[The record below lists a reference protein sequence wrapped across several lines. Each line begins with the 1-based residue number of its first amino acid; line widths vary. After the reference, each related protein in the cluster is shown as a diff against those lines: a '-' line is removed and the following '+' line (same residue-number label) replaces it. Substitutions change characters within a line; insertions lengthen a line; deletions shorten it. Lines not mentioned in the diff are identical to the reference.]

1 MKDLTTFSKEKLS
14 RVIFEGKLR
23 SLQLFSDQI
32 GTNIT
37 CQNKRLISFATN
49 DYFGLAQHDVVK
61 KTAIEAIDLYGVGAK
76 SSRLVCA
83 NDANYIKLEKNLAK
97 VKNTDKAVVFGSGY
111 LTSIGVIPT
120 LVKKGDLIVVDKL
133 IHACLLDGIKL
144 SGADLQRFKHNDYDH
159 CERILKNQR
168 HKYKNC
174 LIISET
180 IFSMDGD
187 LADIEI
193 LGFLAKKYQSWL
205 LTDDAHGFGIVKQD
219 INDDYIKNNYIQLG
233 TLSKGLGAYGGYMAG
248 SKDLCAHVTTK
259 ANSLIYTTALPYT
272 IIVAANQALKILLKN
287 SGLQDK
293 LQSNIDLFCNHMD
306 LPKQISP
313 IFKITFP
320 SIKKLQ
326 DKHQNLIENGFYVSM
341 IRPPTSPTPRLRIS
355 LSALHTKEQI
365 EGLCN
370 IL

>member
-14 RVIFEGKLR
+14 KVISEGKLR
-23 SLQLFSDQI
+23 SLKLFSDQI
-32 GTNIT
+32 GTNVT
-37 CQNKRLISFATN
+37 YQDKKLISFATN
-49 DYFGLAQHDVVK
+49 DYFGLAQHDLVK
-61 KTAIEAIDLYGVGAK
+61 KVTIKAINLHGVGAK
-76 SSRLVCA
+76 SSRLVSA

-97 VKNTDKAVVFGSGY
+97 AKNTDKAVVFGSGY

-120 LVKKGDLIVVDKL
+120 LVKKGDLVVADKL

-144 SGADLQRFKHNDYDH
+144 SGADLQRFKHNDYEH
-159 CERILKNQR
+159 CKKILKNQR

-193 LGFLAKKYQSWL
+193 LGTLAKKYSSWL

-219 INDDYIKNNYIQLG
+219 INNNYIKDNHIQLG

-248 SKDLCAHVTTK
+248 SKDLCAYVTTK
-259 ANSLIYTTALPYT
+259 AHSLIYTTALPYA
-272 IIVAANQALKILLKN
+272 IIAAANQALEILLKN
-287 SGLQDK
+287 SSLQDN
-293 LQSNIDLFCNHMD
+293 LQSNINLFCKYMD
-306 LPKQISP
+306 VPKQISP
-313 IFKITFP
+313 IFKITFL

-326 DKHQNLIENGFYVSM
+326 DKHQDLIENGFYVSM

-355 LSALHTKEQI
+355 FSALHTKEQI
-365 EGLCN
+365 ENLCN